1 MNYIYDI
8 ETGALPEAELLTVM
22 PEFEAPTNYKDP
34 SKVEAAI
41 AEKRAAWMERAA
53 LSAVTGR
60 ILAIGVKPVGG
71 DVDVISGDEAVM
83 LRTFWA
89 LAKEAKAERRLL
101 IGFNTTGFDL
111 PFMVRRS
118 WKLGVRI
125 PLSLLNVDNR
135 PNKGVFVDILEAWQC
150 GDRQERVS
158 LNTLAKYLG
167 VGAKNGSGADFAK
180 LWQTERSIAEAYLRN
195 DLALTE
201 AVADRLGLLEEIK
214 PAY

>member
-1 MNYIYDI
+1 
-8 ETGALPEAELLTVM
+8 M